1 MSRHSTICAMHT
13 IVSLKKHL
21 IYVAGFIMIFN
32 VSTSGS
38 TGSAMLANL
47 FNKLGCV
54 CFHAFGRGRLRFD
67 VDIPNIPKILS
78 EEHGILH
85 FEPTM
90 HPEVLAE
97 HLKALQ
103 KTLKTEQ
110 PIGITHTFFQTTN
123 VRDAFKKRN
132 GYHFCIVRNPND
144 RMKSQITAK
153 IKDVLLKCN
162 PSIGALAGNELQDQ
176 AKEIMKTRSE
186 DFLRLSDLIILSTL
200 FTDAY
205 NIQFSDDD
213 EIIKFEGMFEPREDT
228 PLVRL
233 ASNISKTDRKEVVN
247 CLLNSEKIN
256 EHLDFKLDLS
266 FILSGTMKDDFKSIL
281 EKQYDHVE
289 NHFNVKIGRL
299 YKSLGYDVSIETILK
314 KLSIN

>member
-1 MSRHSTICAMHT
+1 MCRLNVIKLETG
-13 IVSLKKHL
+13 
-21 IYVAGFIMIFN
+21 YVGFAMIFN

-38 TGSAMLANL
+38 TGSAMLANM

-54 CFHAFGRGRLRFD
+54 CFHGFGRGHFRFD
-67 VDIPNIPKILS
+67 VDMPNIPKTLS
-78 EEHGILH
+78 QEHGILY

-90 HPEVLAE
+90 HPEVLAG
-97 HLKALQ
+97 HLQALQ

-144 RMKSQITAK
+144 RIKSQITAK
-153 IKDVLLKCN
+153 IKDVLLKYN
-162 PSIGALAGNELQDQ
+162 QSIDTLTGKELQDQ
-176 AKEIMKTRSE
+176 AKEIMKAKSE
-186 DFLRLSDLIILSTL
+186 DFRRFSSLVTLSTL
-200 FTDAY
+200 FTDAD
-205 NIQFSDDD
+205 NIQFSDVD

-233 ASNISKTDRKEVVN
+233 TSNISKTDRKEVVN

-266 FILSGTMKDDFKSIL
+266 FILSGSMKDDFKSIL
-281 EKQYDHVE
+281 DHQYDSVE
-289 NHFNVKIGRL
+289 NHFNVKLGSL
-299 YKSLGYDVSIETILK
+299 YSNLGYDVSVETILK

>member
-1 MSRHSTICAMHT
+1 
-13 IVSLKKHL
+13 
-21 IYVAGFIMIFN
+21 MIFN

-38 TGSAMLANL
+38 TGSAMLAKL
-47 FNKLGCV
+47 FNNLGCV
-54 CFHAFGRGRLRFD
+54 CFHAFGRGQLRFD
-67 VDIPNIPKILS
+67 VDMPNIPKILS
-78 EEHGILH
+78 QEHGILY

-97 HLKALQ
+97 YLQALQ

-123 VRDAFKKRN
+123 VRDAFRKRN

-153 IKDVLLKCN
+153 IKDELLKCN
-162 PSIGALAGNELQDQ
+162 QSIGALTGNELQDQ

-186 DFLRLSDLIILSTL
+186 DFRRFSNTITLSTL
-200 FTDAY
+200 FTDAD
-205 NIQFSDDD
+205 NIQFSDDS
-213 EIIKFEGMFEPREDT
+213 EIIKFEGMFEPSEDT

-233 ASNISKTDRKEVVN
+233 TSNISKTDRKEVVN

-281 EKQYDHVE
+281 KQRYDFVE
-289 NHFNVKIGRL
+289 NHFNVKLSSL
-299 YKSLGYDVSIETILK
+299 YSNLGYNVSVETISK

>member
-1 MSRHSTICAMHT
+1 
-13 IVSLKKHL
+13 
-21 IYVAGFIMIFN
+21 MIFN

-38 TGSAMLANL
+38 TGSAMLANV
-47 FNKLGCV
+47 FNRLGCV
-54 CFHAFGRGRLRFD
+54 CFHAFGRGPLRFD
-67 VDIPNIPKILS
+67 VDMPNVPKVLS
-78 EEHGILH
+78 EEHGILYLQ
-85 FEPTM
+85 PTM

-97 HLKALQ
+97 FLQALRE
-103 KTLKTEQ
+103 TLKTDQ
-110 PIGITHTFFQTTN
+110 PVGITHTFFQTTN

-153 IKDVLLKCN
+153 IKDVLLECN
-162 PSIGALAGNELQDQ
+162 QSIDTLTGKDLQDQ
-176 AKEIMKTRSE
+176 AKQIMKTKSE
-186 DFLRLSDLIILSTL
+186 DFRQFSSAVTLATL
-200 FTDAY
+200 FTDAD

-233 ASNISKTDRKEVVN
+233 ISNISKTDRKEVVN
-247 CLLNSEKIN
+247 CLINSEKIN

-266 FILSGTMKDDFKSIL
+266 FILSGSMKDDFKSIL
-281 EKQYDHVE
+281 KHQYDSVE
-289 NHFNVKIGRL
+289 NRFNVKLGSL
-299 YKSLGYDVSIETILK
+299 YSKLGYDVSVETILK